1 MAGQNKS
8 ILKSRKLSTQ
18 EAKRVARSLQRAT
31 VISAGRSKSMK
42 PLSLRS
48 TATGKGTVVFRA
60 SRVLS
65 SLAGVAKS

>member
-1 MAGQNKS
+1 MASKNKS
-8 ILKSRKLSTQ
+8 ILKSRKLSSR
-18 EAKRVARSLQRAT
+18 EAKRVARNLQRAT
-31 VISAGRSKSMK
+31 VISSGRTKSMK